1 MRLWPRSLAGQLI
14 IWLLLVLMLAQVFTL
29 LLYLGERN
37 AVVRTA
43 NHAEV
48 LSRTASMVRLLNTTP
63 VDLHKR
69 IIRSASGPRLRFWLS
84 DKNLL
89 TPGEHPRIKRALER
103 MLGDGIGDIVV
114 DIRMAGNRPFR
125 KLRKAW
131 RQERDGAAAH
141 LDRQELRL
149 RPRPADERK
158 QKPRRRFLDLSMAVQ
173 IRDGRWIN
181 VETLVS
187 PAAPRFAITTVLTF
201 AAMTVAIIVI
211 VVFVVRRAT
220 RPLGELAV
228 AAERF
233 GRGETVEPLVERGPK
248 DVASAIGAFNQMRE
262 QLTAFVHARTQMLA
276 AVAHDLRSPLTSLR
290 LRAEMID
297 DNTAREK
304 MIASLDEMQQ
314 MIEASLSFF
323 RADGAEEASRTI
335 DLPSLAQTVAEE
347 FKDQGQAVHAIA
359 DDIVSC
365 QGKPLALRRALRNLI
380 DNATNYGH
388 KAEVRVL
395 VESGIAVV
403 SVCDEG
409 PGIPPEDME
418 RVTAPFVR
426 LEESRSRATGGVGM
440 GLAIAASVAQAHG
453 GELRLSNRDGGG
465 LCVEVRLPV
474 SARTTD

>member
-1 MRLWPRSLAGQLI
+1 
-14 IWLLLVLMLAQVFTL
+14 
-29 LLYLGERN
+29 
-37 AVVRTA
+37 
-43 NHAEV
+43 
-48 LSRTASMVRLLNTTP
+48 
-63 VDLHKR
+63 
-69 IIRSASGPRLRFWLS
+69 
-84 DKNLL
+84 
-89 TPGEHPRIKRALER
+89 
-103 MLGDGIGDIVV
+103 
-114 DIRMAGNRPFR
+114 
-125 KLRKAW
+125 
-131 RQERDGAAAH
+131 
-141 LDRQELRL
+141 
-149 RPRPADERK
+149 
-158 QKPRRRFLDLSMAVQ
+158 
-173 IRDGRWIN
+173 
-181 VETLVS
+181 
-187 PAAPRFAITTVLTF
+187 
-201 AAMTVAIIVI
+201 
-211 VVFVVRRAT
+211 
-220 RPLGELAV
+220 
-228 AAERF
+228 
-233 GRGETVEPLVERGPK
+233 
-248 DVASAIGAFNQMRE
+248 
-262 QLTAFVHARTQMLA
+262 
-276 AVAHDLRSPLTSLR
+276 LR

-304 MIASLDEMQQ
+304 MVASLDEMQQ